1 MSVKQISVFLENKP
15 GSLKAL
21 TAVLAESR
29 IDMRAFSLAETSDFG
44 IARIIVDDVDKTAA
58 VLKEAGFVHSI
69 TPVIGVALFQGFVQY
84 FFAFAPA
91 VLGEEVVHLLH
102 IVGRQFFPAEN
113 IENLLLGRC
122 HIGQQKG
129 KQQGDNPS
137 THHIP
142 SLLLSALGVAFGAGV
157 VFGAR

>member
-69 TPVIGVALFQGFVQY
+69 TPVIGVALSDTPGGLDSILQVLADAQVNIEY
-84 FFAFAPA
+84 MYAFAGRNAAYMIFRVADTKKAEA
-91 VLGEEVVHLLH
+91 VLQGKGLH
-102 IVGRQFFPAEN
+102 
-113 IENLLLGRC
+113 
-122 HIGQQKG
+122 
-129 KQQGDNPS
+129 
-137 THHIP
+137 
-142 SLLLSALGVAFGAGV
+142 SLAQDEIASV
-157 VFGAR
+157 